1 MNQNKYFVGLLLL
14 CTIGFGIYFGLK
26 IWSSVW
32 ELFII
37 TSILSF
43 FYVWKI
49 PGLNGKNLRDIP
61 GIKIY
66 IIAFV
71 WVLISVLLPYL
82 LDENQD
88 YGQMS
93 QLFIAEFCF
102 MIAITIPFDVRDIKL
117 DDSSKKTIP
126 QIIGIKKSIRISI
139 LLLIASQIIWQ
150 QLLPSFNLGIW
161 LTTLISV
168 LILFYANTK
177 RNELYFSAIID
188 GLLLLQPFLVWV
200 LKL

>member
-1 MNQNKYFVGLLLL
+1 MNQNKYLVGLLLV
-14 CTIGFGIYFGLK
+14 CAAGFGIYLGLK
-26 IWSSVW
+26 IWTSVW
-32 ELFII
+32 QLFMV

-82 LDENQD
+82 IDKNQD

-102 MIAITIPFDVRDIKL
+102 MIAITIPFDIRDVKL

-126 QIIGIKKSIRISI
+126 QIIGIKKSVWISV
-139 LLLIASQIIWQ
+139 LLLIASQILWQ

-161 LTTLISV
+161 LTALISV
-168 LILFYANTK
+168 AVLYLVNTN
-177 RNELYFSAIID
+177 RNELYFSGIID

-200 LKL
+200 FIK

>member
-32 ELFII
+32 ELFIT